1 MIIAAHNKSRPLLQA
16 AIVEEIKLWN
26 ADISTNALRKGEK
39 PLAADELQYTDEII
53 RAELDD
59 GWCDHV
65 EKFLHSGILLSRRV
79 SFRLFCHKAYFPFHF
94 IGIIEKAATFC
105 RHII

>member
-39 PLAADELQYTDEII
+39 PLAADE
-53 RAELDD
+53 
-59 GWCDHV
+59 
-65 EKFLHSGILLSRRV
+65 
-79 SFRLFCHKAYFPFHF
+79 
-94 IGIIEKAATFC
+94 
-105 RHII
+105 